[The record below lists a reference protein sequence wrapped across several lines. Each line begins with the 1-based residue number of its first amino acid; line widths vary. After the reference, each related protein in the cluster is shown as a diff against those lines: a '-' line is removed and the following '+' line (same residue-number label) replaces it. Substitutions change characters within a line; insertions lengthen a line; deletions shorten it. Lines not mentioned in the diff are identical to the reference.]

1 MRAQRRRRREPNHLA
16 SPHAVRGL
24 LEELRS
30 RCSHLVPSSERQL
43 LKMLEAIRHIERHPA
58 TDTKR
63 GRPPRWKREDLHE
76 VARHLRA
83 LLQRETAGR
92 VSVVSFTSQYTRLLY
107 VPPDVL
113 AALEKN
119 EINLM
124 EAHELARLTPERLS
138 CEPSEAKRI
147 RSELLRSHTS
157 LAGSQNTLRAR
168 VKELLGEVIEVTT
181 EGMSAVVQKV
191 DELLEIDP
199 SDKRH
204 LFYEEMKRLFYAMR
218 EIQPDDIDDNSLEE
232 IMKAADQ
239 LSTVIYSIELKKRQ
253 RERKP
258 IKITI

>member
-1 MRAQRRRRREPNHLA
+1 MRAQRRRRREQLHLA
-16 SPHAVRGL
+16 SPHAVRRL
-24 LEELRS
+24 LEELHE
-30 RCSHLVPSSERQL
+30 RCPQIVPKSERQL

-76 VARHLRA
+76 VAGHLRA
-83 LLQRETAGR
+83 LLQRETGGR
-92 VSVVSFTSQYTRLLY
+92 VSIISFTSQYLRLLY
-107 VPPDVL
+107 LPQDVL
-113 AALEKN
+113 TALEKN

-138 CEPSEAKRI
+138 CEPSEAKRV
-147 RSELLRSHTS
+147 RAELLRSHTA

-168 VKELLGEVIEVTT
+168 VKELLGEVVEVTT
-181 EGMSAVVQKV
+181 EGMTAVVQKV

-218 EIQPDDIDDNSLEE
+218 EIQPDDIDDPALEE

-239 LSTVIYSIELKKRQ
+239 LSGALYSIELKKRQ

-258 IKITI
+258 AKISI